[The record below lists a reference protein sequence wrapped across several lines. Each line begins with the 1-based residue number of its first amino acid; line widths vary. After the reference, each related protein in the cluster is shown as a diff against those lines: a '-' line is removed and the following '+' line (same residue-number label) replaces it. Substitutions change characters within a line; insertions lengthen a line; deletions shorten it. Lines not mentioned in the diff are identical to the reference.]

1 MVTLCITS
9 ALQAYP
15 QPSWHRKVHG
25 FLAMSVRSSTPDF
38 GGSPY
43 SPVNM
48 ERLLFLWDELDDW
61 AGAGR
66 HLAISTAAEVALLAG
81 PLLSAS
87 SALALWFLVPQSHM
101 NAALLGL
108 TATFWGGYRKL
119 LHPHR

>member
-1 MVTLCITS
+1 VHALAAVT
-9 ALQAYP
+9 
-15 QPSWHRKVHG
+15 
-25 FLAMSVRSSTPDF
+25 VRSSTPHPE
-38 GGSPY
+38 GTPY

-66 HLAISTAAEVALLAG
+66 HLAAAAAAEIAVLAG

-108 TATFWGGYRKL
+108 TATFWGSYRTVCTRAPRNPSFGLKI
-119 LHPHR
+119 RR

>member
-1 MVTLCITS
+1 
-9 ALQAYP
+9 
-15 QPSWHRKVHG
+15 
-25 FLAMSVRSSTPDF
+25 
-38 GGSPY
+38 
-43 SPVNM
+43 M

-66 HLAISTAAEVALLAG
+66 HLAAAAAAEIAVLAG

-108 TATFWGGYRKL
+108 TATFWGSYRTR
-119 LHPHR
+119 LHPHD